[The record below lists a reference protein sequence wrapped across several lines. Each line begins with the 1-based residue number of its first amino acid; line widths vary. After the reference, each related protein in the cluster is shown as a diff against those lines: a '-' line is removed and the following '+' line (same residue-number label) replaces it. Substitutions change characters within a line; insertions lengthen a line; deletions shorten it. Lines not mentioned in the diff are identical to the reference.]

1 MIKAV
6 ADMTNEKWSDIYE
19 MNIYEF
25 FNIVA
30 FSRRYNNELMER
42 SKMK

>member
-1 MIKAV
+1 
-6 ADMTNEKWSDIYE
+6 MTHECWSKVYE

-30 FSRRYNNELMER
+30 FSREYNR
-42 SKMK
+42 KMLQRANTKTVTYG